1 MAEPSSPGAW
11 PDGPRRCDLLEL
23 VGKQAGQMRIDIPAD
38 LTVLQAYL
46 PRFLALVGEEAWF
59 RRADHLE
66 REAQASPFRWKIV
79 ADYHWLEMAISHQSD
94 VLTKRGSLDPE
105 LVDGRARAALL
116 FAAGVVE
123 CHDYLASSGRRTL
136 LGRLRDG
143 LNAETGYAAL
153 YLEIDLALRLMAD
166 GLDVAFPD
174 MEGAGQFDLAFSRGG
189 FTGEVECK
197 SVSEDAGRQIH
208 RKDFYRLME
217 LLRPA
222 LDAQAGRL
230 GAEVLVVTLPGRLS
244 PNTLSQRDLA
254 RALSSMLREGGPS
267 RLLHAG
273 AELVRQP
280 YSECL
285 GDVSMDDSGAYYAAC
300 TEVFGA
306 NCHVAGQ
313 LGEGRGCLV
322 VLRSQRVDDP
332 SKPVLE
338 ALRKAATQFSGQR
351 PGFIAI
357 QFHGIEPADLMLPN
371 LRWRMGVLTY
381 ALYGHYGAAHVAA
394 TYFTGFGAVV
404 ARDGDIGTPAFA
416 IPNPRPRF
424 PVSASDARPFQDH
437 VPDVDYAAAIG
448 APLPAENISY
458 LPL

>member
-1 MAEPSSPGAW
+1 
-11 PDGPRRCDLLEL
+11 
-23 VGKQAGQMRIDIPAD
+23 MRIDIPAD
-38 LTVLQAYL
+38 LTLLQGYL
-46 PRFLALVGEEAWF
+46 PRFLALVGEVAWF

-94 VLTKRGSLDPE
+94 VLTKRGSLVPE
-105 LVDGRARAALL
+105 LADGRARAALL

-123 CHDYLASSGRRTL
+123 CHAHLSASGQRTL
-136 LGRLRDG
+136 LGRLKDG
-143 LNAETGYAAL
+143 LSAETGYAAL
-153 YLEIDLALRLMAD
+153 HLEIDLALRLMAD
-166 GLDVAFPD
+166 GFDVAFPD
-174 MEGAGQFDLAFSRGG
+174 MEGAGQFDIAFSREG

-222 LDAQAGRL
+222 LDAQAERPA
-230 GAEVLVVTLPGRLS
+230 AEVLVVTLPGRLS

-254 RALSSMLREGGPS
+254 RALAGMLREGGPS
-267 RLLHAG
+267 RLKHAG
-273 AELVRQP
+273 AELIRQP
-280 YSECL
+280 FSECL
-285 GDVSMDDSGAYYAAC
+285 QDVPMDDSAAYYAAC

-313 LGEGRGCLV
+313 VGEGRGCLV

-338 ALRKAATQFSGQR
+338 AMRKAATQFSGRR
-351 PGFIAI
+351 PGFIAV
-357 QFHGIEPADLMLPN
+357 QFQGVEPADLMLPN
-371 LRWRMGVLTY
+371 LRRRMGVLSY

-404 ARDGDIGTPAFA
+404 AREGDIGTPAFA
-416 IPNPRPRF
+416 IPNPRPSL
-424 PVSASDARPFQDH
+424 PVSASDAGPFLAHISDA
-437 VPDVDYAAAIG
+437 DFAAAIG